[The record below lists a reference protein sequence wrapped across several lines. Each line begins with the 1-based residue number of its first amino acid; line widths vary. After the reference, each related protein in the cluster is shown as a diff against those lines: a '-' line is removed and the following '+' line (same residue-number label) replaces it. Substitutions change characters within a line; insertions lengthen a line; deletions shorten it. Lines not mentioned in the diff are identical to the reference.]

1 MTGYTFIFGTLLFTV
16 YGQLIIKWRIHK
28 FGQLPEDI
36 YSKIKFLFTALID
49 PYVLSGFL
57 SAFIASLF
65 WIAAM
70 TKFEITKAYPFMS
83 LAPAIVFILGILLL
97 NETFTWGKLIG
108 LVLIIGGII
117 ITVKF

>member
-1 MTGYTFIFGTLLFTV
+1 MTGYSYIFGTLLFTV
-16 YGQLIIKWRIHK
+16 YGQLIIKWRIYK
-28 FGQLPEDI
+28 FGQLPPGNFDKII
-36 YSKIKFLFTALID
+36 YLLNTLID
-49 PYVLSGFL
+49 PYILSGLF

-83 LAPAIVFILGILLL
+83 LAPAFVLVLGVLFL
-97 NETFTWGKLIG
+97 NETFTWGKLCG
-108 LVLIIGGII
+108 LIVIILGII